1 MLTYGKDITIS
12 SRTQTTEVL
21 LRWKYVRQAVGRA
34 LYTLEQ
40 FTISQAK
47 IFRYITNTRRAT
59 KPKRRMLRKETLIL
73 MIGGRATVS
82 QALPCIQ
89 LRIL

>member
-1 MLTYGKDITIS
+1 MS

-40 FTISQAK
+40 FTISEA
-47 IFRYITNTRRAT
+47 IFDTSQTRAEEQI
-59 KPKRRMLRKETLIL
+59 PKRTLRKKLTIRYDTRCYFNVRWKAN
-73 MIGGRATVS
+73 MS
-82 QALPCIQ
+82 QIK
-89 LRIL
+89 